1 MATAQLNVRGMK
13 CGGCEK
19 SVQEAVNA
27 LAGVL
32 SSKASAPDSRVD
44 IEYDDT
50 QATLAQIKQAI
61 AAKGYATD

>member
-1 MATAQLNVRGMK
+1 MATAQLNVKGMK

-32 SSKASAPDSRVD
+32 SSKASAPDGRVEV
-44 IEYDDT
+44 EYDDA